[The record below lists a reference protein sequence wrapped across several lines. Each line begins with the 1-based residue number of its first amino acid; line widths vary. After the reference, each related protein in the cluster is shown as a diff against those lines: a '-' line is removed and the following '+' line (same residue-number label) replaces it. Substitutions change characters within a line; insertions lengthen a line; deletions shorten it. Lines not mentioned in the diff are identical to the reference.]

1 MTRDEILAAPSM
13 PAFSPSYPRGPYRF
27 LRREYLIITYETD
40 PELIRAALPE
50 PLEPAPGNRVFFE
63 WMKMP
68 DSSGFG
74 DYEESGTGIFA
85 TLNGEPCNFSL
96 QMYLDDEPPI
106 TGGREIWGFPKK
118 YGVPRLKVI
127 KDTLTGTLHYDE
139 ERVAMG
145 TMGFKHVSLGDRL
158 DEVAA
163 GIGKLNVNLKLLPD
177 VDGTPKVAQLVG
189 YRLED
194 IHVHG
199 AWEAPARLHL
209 IPHVNCRV
217 ADLPIRRI
225 VGGRHQIVDFTLPFG
240 HVLHDYLA

>member
-1 MTRDEILAAPSM
+1 MTRDEILHVPSM

-40 PELIRAALPE
+40 AEALRRALPE
-50 PLEPAPGNRVFFE
+50 PLEPHPENLVYYE

-74 DYEESGTGIFA
+74 DYEESGSGAIA
-85 TLNGEPCNFSL
+85 TYNGEVCNFSI

-106 TGGREIWGFPKK
+106 TAGREIWGFPKK
-118 YGVPRLKVI
+118 WGVPRLKVT
-127 KDTLTGTLHYDE
+127 KDTLTGTLHYDD

-145 TMGFKHVSLGDRL
+145 TMTYKHKSLENEL
-158 DEVAA
+158 DTVKA
-163 GIGKLNVNLKLLPD
+163 GLGRLNVNLKLLPD
-177 VDGTPKVAQLVG
+177 VTGGPKVAQLVG

-194 IHVHG
+194 ITVHG
-199 AWEAPARLHL
+199 AWDGEARLDL

-217 ADLPIRRI
+217 ADLPVRRI
-225 VGGRHQIVDFTLPFG
+225 VGGRHMVVDFTLPYG
-240 HVLHDYLA
+240 QVLHDYLA